1 MSEKRWRTSQRCRL
15 IALRRVACGSLAQG
29 PPKGYPNGGPRL
41 GSRKAIWGF
50 DQGTDSEMIANEGGD
65 AAARM
70 GQDSP
75 KARRSNP

>member
-1 MSEKRWRTSQRCRL
+1 MENLPAMPAHLPAARGVR
-15 IALRRVACGSLAQG
+15 SLAQG

-75 KARRSNP
+75 KAGRSNP